1 MNKDTN
7 KISQNPQDSLV
18 SIVKINKNPNFCFES
33 ILKYID
39 IIKEYETNNKPYRC
53 EWLDPIVLD
62 ELITKDEIPNNDLKP
77 NEKVGNVIT
86 FNAIKVQKVL

>member
-7 KISQNPQDSLV
+7 KISPNPQDSLV

-62 ELITKDEIPNNDLKP
+62 DLITKDEIPNNDLKP

>member
-18 SIVKINKNPNFCFES
+18 SIVKINKNPNFCLES

-62 ELITKDEIPNNDLKP
+62 DLITKDEIPNNDLKP